1 MKRKG
6 RPSHQE
12 EDCFKALARKMK
24 KLATTAIVRP
34 AKHCS
39 VVPYERQRQSHK
51 SNRFNEQNNN
61 SARASRFFIHF
72 LAVPVQLRREMTK
85 F

>member
-24 KLATTAIVRP
+24 KLETTTIFRP
-34 AKHCS
+34 AKHYS
-39 VVPYERQRQSHK
+39 VHSQVLIRDLTNGNGKVS
-51 SNRFNEQNNN
+51 
-61 SARASRFFIHF
+61 
-72 LAVPVQLRREMTK
+72 
-85 F
+85 